1 MSPRILVAGI
11 GNIFLGDD
19 GFGVEVAIRLA
30 ARTSFQELRVKDF
43 GIRGLDLAY
52 AMMDDWELVIMVDAV
67 SRGGKP
73 GSLYVI
79 EPDITDIASRATLDA
94 HAMTPGRVL
103 QLITVLGGRVPRT
116 IIVGCEPAQLGG
128 EEGAIGLSDVV
139 EAAVQPAVT
148 TIERLMA
155 EALATQTQTAV

>member
-1 MSPRILVAGI
+1 
-11 GNIFLGDD
+11 
-19 GFGVEVAIRLA
+19 
-30 ARTSFQELRVKDF
+30 
-43 GIRGLDLAY
+43 
-52 AMMDDWELVIMVDAV
+52 
-67 SRGGKP
+67 
-73 GSLYVI
+73 LYVI

-94 HAMTPGRVL
+94 HAMTPDSVL

-139 EAAVQPAVT
+139 EAAVQSAVT

-155 EALATQTQTAV
+155 KALTTQTQTAV

>member
-19 GFGVEVAIRLA
+19 GFGVEVANRLA
-30 ARTSFQELRVKDF
+30 ARISFQELRVKDF

-94 HAMTPGRVL
+94 HAMTPDRVL

-116 IIVGCEPAQLGG
+116 IIVGCEPVQLGG